1 MLRIAKWALTVV
13 LLGTAWT
20 AAAWY
25 PPRPVGARLVDV
37 EVYDRTDGQSLPVYR
52 RDGRAWIV
60 GTPGH
65 EYVLR
70 VRNLTGGR
78 ILAVTSVDGVN
89 VISGD
94 TAAPSQSGY
103 VLEPYGSVEIAG
115 WRKNLERTAA
125 FYFTE
130 IPDSYAART
139 GRPENVG
146 VIGVAAFRERPPRVL
161 SQPQPYPYPREPMSE
176 RAAPAAP
183 QADARSEAS
192 GSSLE
197 KQRGGLATA
206 PAPSLGTGHGRS
218 EWSQAQ
224 VVRFERESATPN
236 ETVALRYDRY
246 ENLVAMGIIGGPPL
260 ARSPDP
266 FPGLPRFAPDP
277 PAR

>member
-1 MLRIAKWALTVV
+1 MIVVFAKFALT
-13 LLGTAWT
+13 LLVASSASMAFAWSP
-20 AAAWY
+20 
-25 PPRPVGARLVDV
+25 PPRPVAPNLVALDV
-37 EVYDRTDGQSLPVYR
+37 VDRSDGQTLPVYR
-52 RDGRAWIV
+52 ADGRAWIV

-65 EYVLR
+65 EYSLR

-78 ILAVTSVDGVN
+78 VLVVTSVDGVN

-103 VLEPYGSVEIAG
+103 VLDPFGSVEISG
-115 WRKNLERTAA
+115 WRKSLQRTAA

-139 GRPENVG
+139 GRPDNVG
-146 VIGVAAFRERPPRVL
+146 VIGVAVFRERPRPVLKMEPRTW
-161 SQPQPYPYPREPMSE
+161 PTEPGTTN
-176 RAAPAAP
+176 ALPAP
-183 QADARSEAS
+183 QAERETASADAKRRSEA
-192 GSSLE
+192 
-197 KQRGGLATA
+197 AAA

-236 ETVALRYDRY
+236 ETVTIRYDRY
-246 ENLVAMGIIGGPPL
+246 ENLVAMGIIASPPI

-266 FPGLPRFAPDP
+266 FPAWPRFAPDP
-277 PAR
+277 PPR